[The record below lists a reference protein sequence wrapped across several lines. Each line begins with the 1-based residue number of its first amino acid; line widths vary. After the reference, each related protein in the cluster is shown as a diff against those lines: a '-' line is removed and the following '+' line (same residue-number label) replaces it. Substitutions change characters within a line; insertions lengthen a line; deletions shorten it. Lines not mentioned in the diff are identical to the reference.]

1 MILFLPSE
9 NRCITDS
16 KILTLTLTGDFYFI
30 YAYFYFLIFKSQHK
44 TKKKFFLSQSL
55 KTEIYINLQSRERR
69 KSLKILEERWS
80 YSWVTLSQLWLRT
93 RSIRRTAEIST
104 HRVQTVGTTM
114 SVTICMWLS
123 RGSEMEREHHEWAG
137 HHFCGYRLILKDSAV
152 LGKTWHMAS
161 SGSVIILACSKREHG
176 EFNVF

>member
-69 KSLKILEERWS
+69 KSLKILEER
-80 YSWVTLSQLWLRT
+80 
-93 RSIRRTAEIST
+93 
-104 HRVQTVGTTM
+104 
-114 SVTICMWLS
+114 
-123 RGSEMEREHHEWAG
+123 
-137 HHFCGYRLILKDSAV
+137 
-152 LGKTWHMAS
+152 
-161 SGSVIILACSKREHG
+161 
-176 EFNVF
+176 